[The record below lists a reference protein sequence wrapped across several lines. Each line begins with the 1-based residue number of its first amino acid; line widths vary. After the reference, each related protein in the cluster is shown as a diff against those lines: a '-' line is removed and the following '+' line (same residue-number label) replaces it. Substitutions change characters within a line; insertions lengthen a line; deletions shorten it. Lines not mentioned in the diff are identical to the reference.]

1 MDRHVIIVP
10 KGVRYISEW
19 NNNFPEGQ
27 RLIDQLPKDGHYIMN
42 KSITGCGYTE
52 YCITGPEPV
61 ILCSPRL
68 VLLKNKEDQHSDM
81 ENLLYLR
88 NEFEEF
94 DDFDRD
100 INKDDLRSLDKI
112 ERAAA
117 ERREKANAYSIYI
130 NDKIQAHRTKCNI
143 LKKPVKILVS
153 YDSFRRVKEALGDA
167 INYYNIVVDEFQS
180 IFCDSRFKS
189 DTENEFLYQLRDI
202 KSVCYLSATP
212 MMDEYLD
219 MLDEFRNLPY
229 YELDWNTEDS
239 SRIIKPYLKTKQING
254 SITSE
259 VKKIIQTYKNGDFEK
274 LTRKLED
281 GTFEEVYSK
290 EAVIYVNSVAN
301 ICDIIRKAD
310 LQLSETNILCASDDD
325 NHDKIRKAFKQ
336 VDNTITSTTNCIG
349 TVPKEGEPH
358 KMFTLCTRTVYLGAD
373 FYSTCARSFI
383 FSDANIDSLSV
394 DITLDLPQ
402 ILGRQRLDIN
412 PWKNRAELFFK
423 LNAYEVD
430 PGKFKAH
437 IDKKKEL
444 TDSLLK
450 AFDETTQKH
459 NLAIVYQRDA
469 KTTKYK
475 FSYVAVNKHGGSDL
489 LPDFNSLVMV
499 SEIRAFEIQQ
509 KDYKDRFTVFSSIVK
524 DVTDNIDDINDH
536 LSQLYEIKT
545 LAGRY
550 KYFCSLP
557 DDIIHSILP
566 HLPESYTNY
575 YTVLGVDKMRA
586 LGYNATDMKKEY
598 EGRVGNQSIDIKTPI
613 ISEFQIGSA
622 YTKSYIKNKLG
633 DIYNSLGYF
642 KTPKALDIEDY
653 FVIKNKMIYNEE
665 TGKRDAGYLIVDIKK
680 EN

>member
-19 NNNFPEGQ
+19 NNNFPGGQ

-219 MLDEFRNLPY
+219 MA
-229 YELDWNTEDS
+229 T
-239 SRIIKPYLKTKQING
+239 
-254 SITSE
+254 
-259 VKKIIQTYKNGDFEK
+259 
-274 LTRKLED
+274 LEC
-281 GTFEEVYSK
+281 GHALRWPLLHCCGVF
-290 EAVIYVNSVAN
+290 
-301 ICDIIRKAD
+301 
-310 LQLSETNILCASDDD
+310 
-325 NHDKIRKAFKQ
+325 
-336 VDNTITSTTNCIG
+336 
-349 TVPKEGEPH
+349 
-358 KMFTLCTRTVYLGAD
+358 
-373 FYSTCARSFI
+373 
-383 FSDANIDSLSV
+383 
-394 DITLDLPQ
+394 
-402 ILGRQRLDIN
+402 
-412 PWKNRAELFFK
+412 AEYHFH
-423 LNAYEVD
+423 
-430 PGKFKAH
+430 P
-437 IDKKKEL
+437 
-444 TDSLLK
+444 
-450 AFDETTQKH
+450 
-459 NLAIVYQRDA
+459 
-469 KTTKYK
+469 
-475 FSYVAVNKHGGSDL
+475 
-489 LPDFNSLVMV
+489 
-499 SEIRAFEIQQ
+499 
-509 KDYKDRFTVFSSIVK
+509 
-524 DVTDNIDDINDH
+524 
-536 LSQLYEIKT
+536 
-545 LAGRY
+545 
-550 KYFCSLP
+550 
-557 DDIIHSILP
+557 
-566 HLPESYTNY
+566 
-575 YTVLGVDKMRA
+575 
-586 LGYNATDMKKEY
+586 
-598 EGRVGNQSIDIKTPI
+598 
-613 ISEFQIGSA
+613 
-622 YTKSYIKNKLG
+622 
-633 DIYNSLGYF
+633 
-642 KTPKALDIEDY
+642 
-653 FVIKNKMIYNEE
+653 
-665 TGKRDAGYLIVDIKK
+665 
-680 EN
+680 